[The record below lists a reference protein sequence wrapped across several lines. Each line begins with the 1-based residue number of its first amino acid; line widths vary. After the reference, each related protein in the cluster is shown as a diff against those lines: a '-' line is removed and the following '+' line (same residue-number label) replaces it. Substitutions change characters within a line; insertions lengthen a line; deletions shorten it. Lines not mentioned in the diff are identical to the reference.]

1 MTFAEA
7 MKEELSPETVIT
19 ILDKYIFNN
28 STINKQNFS
37 NIGKEKILQKR
48 KVLENSNQPSDRILK
63 NNNISISKQDFL
75 NKFSILADK
84 YNNNKQVALD
94 LCELLIKNFKEDG
107 KL

>member
-7 MKEELSPETVIT
+7 MKEELNPKTVIT

-48 KVLENSNQPSDRILK
+48 EDSSKKKSFRKLK
-63 NNNISISKQDFL
+63 PTI
-75 NKFSILADK
+75 
-84 YNNNKQVALD
+84 
-94 LCELLIKNFKEDG
+94 
-107 KL
+107 

>member
-7 MKEELSPETVIT
+7 MKEELNPETVIT

-48 KVLENSNQPSDRILK
+48 KFFKKE
-63 NNNISISKQDFL
+63 
-75 NKFSILADK
+75 KF
-84 YNNNKQVALD
+84 
-94 LCELLIKNFKEDG
+94 
-107 KL
+107 

>member
-7 MKEELSPETVIT
+7 MKEELNPETVIT

-48 KVLENSNQPSDRILK
+48 EDSSKKKSFRKLK
-63 NNNISISKQDFL
+63 PAI
-75 NKFSILADK
+75 
-84 YNNNKQVALD
+84 
-94 LCELLIKNFKEDG
+94 
-107 KL
+107 